1 MNKFYSKTIME
12 KVSGPGFYLR
22 VSDEHKIELRMGRN
36 SLDEPTLRLI
46 GPYEKKEIKKTNNI
60 SHRYILNNDQLILDF
75 SLKNPDFSDL
85 FFYFCDDL
93 ILSSQNV
100 SVNDGQNHILN
111 RYEKWR
117 VFSKN
122 SYEYL
127 SENEIKGL
135 IGELLFL
142 EKCFSLYNSQTIAIN
157 AWTGSEPTKK
167 DFSFEDY
174 WYEIKVS
181 TNRKVNIT
189 SLEQL
194 DSQQLGYL
202 VVSDLEKYSPN
213 HQGITLNNL
222 YERIYKMIELQS
234 DKTEFL
240 IKLIDAGY
248 YQGEHY
254 DKFVYELLDTSFYL
268 VNEKFPRLTKSNID
282 HRIFNASYS
291 IELSNI
297 QELKKEV
304 IIK

>member
-1 MNKFYSKTIME
+1 MKIFISKTILD

-22 VSDEHKIELRMGRN
+22 VSDAHKIELRMGRN
-36 SLDEPTLRLI
+36 SLNEPTLRLI

-60 SHRYILNNDQLILDF
+60 SHRYLVNNDQLILDF

-93 ILSSQNV
+93 IFSSQNV
-100 SVNDGQNHILN
+100 SIADGHNHILN

-122 SYEYL
+122 SNEYL
-127 SENEIKGL
+127 SENEIKRL

-142 EKCFSLYNSQTIAIN
+142 EKCFLLYDSQTKAIN

-181 TNRKVNIT
+181 TNRKVNIS

-194 DSQQLGYL
+194 DSHQLGYL
-202 VVSDLEKYSPN
+202 VVNDLEKYSPN

-222 YERIYKMIELQS
+222 YERIYNMIELQS
-234 DKTEFL
+234 DKSEFL

-254 DKFVYELLDTSFYL
+254 DKFVYELLDTSFFL
-268 VNEKFPRLTKSNID
+268 VDEKFPKLTKTNID
-282 HRIFNASYS
+282 PRISNASYS

-297 QELKKEV
+297 QEFKKE